1 MAFTF
6 TISNLVVARAADNI
20 RRHSR
25 TDHSHH
31 EAIING
37 HEATG
42 LEDYEPPL
50 AAVRAAEQAEHESEL
65 QESHSVDPAI
75 PLSVIPLTPP
85 NPKPSKRVGVIAK
98 ELMHEIYMDDDP
110 MSHPPG
116 IKPDWSYGH
125 TNFQTGV
132 FNALLDMYVPKL
144 RFYLEVG
151 SFKAGSIVLAANELK
166 RRGQHDVS
174 LVCIDPFTGDV
185 NMWAWN
191 KKDPNIHQTWKDS
204 DPAGGVWI
212 GVDGHDYLKMRD
224 ALPTIYPTFRANVL
238 DKGHDDMVLP
248 IQASSI
254 VGMRLIRR
262 LKNEGRISELPQMI
276 YLDSAHEEHETF
288 LELQL
293 AWDILQPGGILLG
306 DDYVWSSVRN
316 DVNKF
321 AKMMGLPAEDP
332 KPWEE
337 KGLRQL
343 NPPGFEE
350 APPHP
355 AVIVM
360 NGHQWY
366 LRKPPN
372 SPDGWNVQLCFNN
385 GA

>member
-25 TDHSHH
+25 TDHLHH

-50 AAVRAAEQAEHESEL
+50 AAVRAAEQAEHEFEL
-65 QESHSVDPAI
+65 QESHSSDP
-75 PLSVIPLTPP
+75 VIPLTPP

-174 LVCIDPFTGDV
+174 RVA
-185 NMWAWN
+185 MR
-191 KKDPNIHQTWKDS
+191 
-204 DPAGGVWI
+204 
-212 GVDGHDYLKMRD
+212 HD
-224 ALPTIYPTFRANVL
+224 A
-238 DKGHDDMVLP
+238 
-248 IQASSI
+248 
-254 VGMRLIRR
+254 
-262 LKNEGRISELPQMI
+262 
-276 YLDSAHEEHETF
+276 
-288 LELQL
+288 
-293 AWDILQPGGILLG
+293 
-306 DDYVWSSVRN
+306 RN
-316 DVNKF
+316 
-321 AKMMGLPAEDP
+321 A
-332 KPWEE
+332 
-337 KGLRQL
+337 
-343 NPPGFEE
+343 
-350 APPHP
+350 
-355 AVIVM
+355 
-360 NGHQWY
+360 
-366 LRKPPN
+366 
-372 SPDGWNVQLCFNN
+372 
-385 GA
+385 